1 MTSAATGYGSPPNP
15 DIDVDIEKK
24 ASPSRAVDVG
34 FVRLTLAL
42 AGFAGIILIWVILQ
56 TTEAALPAIQQFGLG
71 FLVTA
76 RWNPVENI
84 YGVLP
89 QIYGSLVTSLVALI
103 FAIPLGIGT
112 AIFLTEGFAPK
123 WVTEPIGFAIE
134 LIVATPSVVLG
145 LWGIFVLIP
154 AVRPIFRA
162 INQTLGWIPFLGG
175 PAPRGPSLL
184 IVAMVLGIMIS
195 PIIISITRSTFES
208 LPRSLKEGALALGAT
223 RWETLLTVMIP
234 AGLSGIVSS
243 IMLALGRALGETM
256 VAAMLSGNA
265 NRINISLMQ
274 PGSTITG
281 LIASQFGEAGRL
293 QVSALM
299 YAGVVLMVLTL
310 LVNIVAEIII
320 RKFQNLEQ

>member
-24 ASPSRAVDVG
+24 ASLSRAVDVG

-123 WVTEPIGFAIE
+123 WVTEPISFAIE
-134 LIVATPSVVLG
+134 LIVAIPSVVLG

-195 PIIISITRSTFES
+195 PIIISITRSTLES

>member
-24 ASPSRAVDVG
+24 ASLSRAVDVG

-123 WVTEPIGFAIE
+123 WVTEPISFAIE

-195 PIIISITRSTFES
+195 PIIISITRSTLES

-310 LVNIVAEIII
+310 LVNMVAEIII

>member
-1 MTSAATGYGSPPNP
+1 MTLAARDYDLSP
-15 DIDVDIEKK
+15 DVPIEKK
-24 ASPSRAVDVG
+24 MDVSRALDVG
-34 FVRLTLAL
+34 FVRLTLVL
-42 AGFAGIILIWVILQ
+42 AGFAGIILIWVIVQ
-56 TTEAALPAIQQFGLG
+56 TTEAALPAMQQFGLG
-71 FLVTA
+71 FLTTP

-89 QIYGSLVTSLVALI
+89 QIYGSLMTSLVALI

-112 AIFLTEGFAPK
+112 AIFLTEDFAPK
-123 WVTEPIGFAIE
+123 WITAPIGFAIE
-134 LIVATPSVVLG
+134 LIVAIPSVVLG

-162 INQTLGWIPFLGG
+162 INQTLGWIPLFGG

-184 IVAMVLGIMIS
+184 LVAMVLGIMIS
-195 PIIISITRSTFES
+195 PIIISITRSTLES
-208 LPRSLKEGALALGAT
+208 LPRSLRDGALALGAT
-223 RWETLLTVMIP
+223 RWEAILTVLIP

-265 NRINISLMQ
+265 NRINISLLQ
-274 PGSTITG
+274 PGSTITA

-310 LVNIVAEIII
+310 LINIVAEIII

>member
-1 MTSAATGYGSPPNP
+1 MTSAARDYDLAG
-15 DIDVDIEKK
+15 DVPIEKK
-24 ASPSRAVDVG
+24 MDVSRALDVG
-34 FVRLTLAL
+34 FVRLTLVL
-42 AGFAGIILIWVILQ
+42 AGFASIILIWVIVQ
-56 TTEAALPAIQQFGLG
+56 TTEAALPAMQQFGLG
-71 FLVTA
+71 FLTTA

-89 QIYGSLVTSLVALI
+89 QIYGSLMTSLVALI

-112 AIFLTEGFAPK
+112 AIFLTEDFAPK
-123 WVTEPIGFAIE
+123 WITAPIGFAIE
-134 LIVATPSVVLG
+134 LIVAIPSVVLG

-162 INQTLGWIPFLGG
+162 INQTLGWIPFFGG

-184 IVAMVLGIMIS
+184 LVAMVLGIMIS
-195 PIIISITRSTFES
+195 PIIISITRSTLES
-208 LPRSLKEGALALGAT
+208 LPRSLRDGALALGAT
-223 RWETLLTVMIP
+223 RWETILTVLIP

-256 VAAMLSGNA
+256 VAAMISGNA
-265 NRINISLMQ
+265 NRINISLLQ
-274 PGSTITG
+274 PGSTITA

-310 LVNIVAEIII
+310 LINIVAEIII

>member
-1 MTSAATGYGSPPNP
+1 MTSAARDYDLAG
-15 DIDVDIEKK
+15 DVPIEKK
-24 ASPSRAVDVG
+24 MDVSRALDVG
-34 FVRLTLAL
+34 FVRLTLVL
-42 AGFAGIILIWVILQ
+42 AGFAGIILIWVIVQ
-56 TTEAALPAIQQFGLG
+56 TTEAALPAMQQFGLG
-71 FLVTA
+71 FLTTA

-89 QIYGSLVTSLVALI
+89 QIYGSLMTSLVALI

-112 AIFLTEGFAPK
+112 AIFLTEDFAPK
-123 WVTEPIGFAIE
+123 WITAPIGFAIE
-134 LIVATPSVVLG
+134 LIVAIPSVVLG

-162 INQTLGWIPFLGG
+162 INQTLGWIPFFGG

-184 IVAMVLGIMIS
+184 LVAMVLGIMIS

-208 LPRSLKEGALALGAT
+208 LPRSLRDGALALGAT
-223 RWETLLTVMIP
+223 RWEAILTVLIP

-256 VAAMLSGNA
+256 VAAMISGNA
-265 NRINISLMQ
+265 NRINISLLQ
-274 PGSTITG
+274 PGSTITA

-310 LVNIVAEIII
+310 LINIVAEIII

>member
-24 ASPSRAVDVG
+24 ASLSRAVDVG

-123 WVTEPIGFAIE
+123 WVTAPIGFAVE

-195 PIIISITRSTFES
+195 PIIISITRSTLES

>member
-24 ASPSRAVDVG
+24 ASLSRAVDVG

-123 WVTEPIGFAIE
+123 WVTEPIGFAVE

-184 IVAMVLGIMIS
+184 IVAVVLGIMIS
-195 PIIISITRSTFES
+195 PIIISITRSTLES

-320 RKFQNLEQ
+320 RKFRNLEQ